1 ALASK
6 KDFLVTLISYKLN
19 LQGPSVNVQTACSTS
34 LSAIHL
40 ACQSVLG
47 YQCDVALAGGVSI
60 KVPQVHGYL
69 YQKGAIASPDG
80 RCRAFDER
88 AEGTVGG
95 SGAGVVVLRRLE
107 DALAHGGPICAVIL
121 GSAMNNDGSTKV
133 GFTAP
138 SVLGQSKVIAQAL
151 ALAGVDSESVGYVEA
166 HGTGTPLGDPI
177 EMAALRRVFRGGAT
191 RREPCALGS
200 VKTNIGHLDAAAG
213 GAGFIKTVLALAHR
227 QIPPSLHFTTPSS
240 RIDWSDSPFHVNTTL
255 AEWRSAG
262 PRRAG
267 VSSFGIGGTNVHVVL
282 EEAPAAPRR
291 ASLAES
297 WQLLLLSARTEPA
310 LERATDRLAA
320 HLRTH
325 PEQELADV
333 AHTLQAG
340 RHAFACR
347 RALLSRSRGE
357 AAGILEARDPR
368 RLWHG
373 VVGLPSG
380 SGATPSAPTAAERPV
395 TFLFSG
401 LGDHYAGMTRGLYNE
416 LPAFR
421 EELDRCLD
429 VGRSLG
435 LDLGAAFLAPAAA
448 SLGDG
453 PAGTPNLRRMLGR
466 GIATPED
473 EDDPFRRTFLAQPAL
488 FALEVALA
496 RLLMRCGLRPDSMLG
511 YSLGEYVAAC
521 LAGVFTLEDALFV
534 VAERARA
541 IEELPPG
548 ALLSVPLGEE

>member
-1 ALASK
+1 MTGEMADAVAVVGMAARFPKSANLEEFWANLRDGVECISFFTDEELAAAGVARATLERPDFVKAHGALSGIEDFDAAFFGMTPREAELLDPQKRLLLECAWEAMEHAGYDPARPPGPVGVFAGVSSATYLFSNLLTNPAVLTAAGFDQVALASE

-107 DALAHGGPICAVIL
+107 DALADGDPIWAVIL

-213 GAGFIKTVLALAHR
+213 VAGFIKTVLALAHR

-347 RALLSRSRGE
+347 RALLSR
-357 AAGILEARDPR
+357 
-368 RLWHG
+368 
-373 VVGLPSG
+373 
-380 SGATPSAPTAAERPV
+380 
-395 TFLFSG
+395 
-401 LGDHYAGMTRGLYNE
+401 
-416 LPAFR
+416 
-421 EELDRCLD
+421 
-429 VGRSLG
+429 
-435 LDLGAAFLAPAAA
+435 
-448 SLGDG
+448 
-453 PAGTPNLRRMLGR
+453 
-466 GIATPED
+466 
-473 EDDPFRRTFLAQPAL
+473 
-488 FALEVALA
+488 
-496 RLLMRCGLRPDSMLG
+496 
-511 YSLGEYVAAC
+511 
-521 LAGVFTLEDALFV
+521 
-534 VAERARA
+534 
-541 IEELPPG
+541 
-548 ALLSVPLGEE
+548 